1 MALPTS
7 WAAPPAVFSITKGDC
22 PIDASRSRPQF
33 TPADIPLA
41 TRILLGNL
49 DQGLRALASRP
60 ELVTL
65 GRLAAARSVEV
76 YLVGGTVR
84 ELALGRAAQD
94 LDLAVSGQTLDLA
107 RDLAGALGGTFV
119 LLDEAERTARVVW
132 QGEIL
137 DLAEFRAPTLEGDL
151 AGRDFTLNALAV
163 SLQAILGQGALE
175 LIDPGG
181 GLEDLA
187 QGRLRMVAEKNFHD
201 DPLRLLRA
209 YRFAATHGFQ
219 VTAETAAAIRRAA
232 PEFSRVAAERVH
244 HELFLLLAAPAAA
257 PVLGEMEAA
266 GLLGQVFPELE
277 DMKGVE
283 QNGYHHLDVY
293 GHSLAT
299 VAAMEEVL
307 AAPAAYFG
315 EMAAAVSLYA
325 QQSPKAALLKLAAL
339 FHDAGKP
346 RVQARRS
353 QPDRY
358 TFYYHEKVGLEIFS
372 RVASR
377 LRCSQAEVKT
387 VTLLIQ
393 THMRPFL
400 LLPAFRE
407 RELSFRALGRLVRA
421 ARAELPGLFALAM
434 ADSLAGQGPLKPA
447 DSEAVLA
454 DLADAAYHFL
464 KERLEPQERQPRLLS
479 GHDLIRL
486 GLTPGPQFR
495 QMLTAIEEAQWEG
508 MVKTREEA
516 LEMVQRLR

>member
-1 MALPTS
+1 L
-7 WAAPPAVFSITKGDC
+7 D
-22 PIDASRSRPQF
+22 
-33 TPADIPLA
+33 
-41 TRILLGNL
+41 NL
-49 DQGLRALASRP
+49 DRGLRSLASRP
-60 ELVTL
+60 ALVTL
-65 GRLAAARSVEV
+65 GRLAAARPVEV
-76 YLVGGTVR
+76 YLVGGSVR

-94 LDLAVSGQTLDLA
+94 LDLAVSSQTLELA
-107 RDLAGALGGTFV
+107 RDLAAALGGTFV

-132 QGEIL
+132 RQEIL

-163 SLQAILGQGALE
+163 SLNAILGQEAPGLV
-175 LIDPGG
+175 DPTG

-187 QGRLRMVAEKNFHD
+187 QGRLRLVAEKNFHD

-209 YRFAATHGFQ
+209 YRFAATHGFH
-219 VTAETAAAIRRAA
+219 VTAETTAAIRRTA
-232 PEFSRVAAERVH
+232 PEFTRVAGERVH
-244 HELFLLLAAPAAA
+244 HELFLLLAAPVAA
-257 PVLGEMEAA
+257 PVVREMAAA

-293 GHSLAT
+293 DHSLAAM
-299 VAAMEEVL
+299 AAMEEVL

-315 EMAAAVSLYA
+315 EMAAEVARYA
-325 QQSPKAALLKLAAL
+325 GQHPKMVLLKLAAL

-346 RVQARRS
+346 RVQERRS
-353 QPDRY
+353 QPERY

-372 RVASR
+372 RAAAR

-387 VTLLIQ
+387 VATLIQ
-393 THMRPFL
+393 AHMRPFL

-407 RELSFRALGRLVRA
+407 RELSYRALGRLVRS
-421 ARAELPGLFALAM
+421 ARPELPGLFALAM
-434 ADSLAGQGPLKPA
+434 ADSLAGQGSLKPA

-464 KERLEPQERQPRLLS
+464 KERLEPQERYPRLLS

-486 GLTPGPQFR
+486 GLTPGPRFR
-495 QMLTAIEEAQWEG
+495 RLLTAVEEAQWEG
-508 MVKTREEA
+508 TVQTREQA
-516 LEMVQRLR
+516 LELVQRLI